1 MIILFEQ
8 KNDAIQKSKV
18 TILKKPEFILST
30 EHTHTH
36 THIRNVFY
44 FHYRIQSNTLKNLP
58 TNRIEN

>member
-36 THIRNVFY
+36 THIYEMFFIFIIVY
-44 FHYRIQSNTLKNLP
+44 
-58 TNRIEN
+58 NRTH